1 MRALK
6 TGEEC
11 LEGEPVI
18 VTSLECSS
26 TRVRAWVK
34 PPSAV
39 AGRGGLAGGCGGE
52 RIAEAREKMGEK
64 RVAVSGTGACRGA
77 MEAMK
82 ILAGFGKPLLGRM
95 ARLDLRDMSFEV
107 IQVAR
112 REDCAVCAGP

>member
-39 AGRGGLAGGCGGE
+39 AGRGWGSKLTTWPGSVAGADVEGG
-52 RIAEAREKMGEK
+52 R
-64 RVAVSGTGACRGA
+64 
-77 MEAMK
+77 
-82 ILAGFGKPLLGRM
+82 
-95 ARLDLRDMSFEV
+95 
-107 IQVAR
+107 
-112 REDCAVCAGP
+112 